1 MTSISLDPSN
11 IRGQAY
17 DGASVMSSGKEGV
30 QAKIKE
36 ISPLALFTHCYAHC
50 LNLSIAAT
58 CQLSEV
64 RNLIGLINETY
75 LFLNNSPKRQK
86 LFELALK
93 EYLPENSH
101 SKLPG
106 LCKTRWVERHWC
118 LDVFLEMYE
127 LLVTFLDAVIS
138 PHEYPNLKSSTG
150 SWNWDKDT
158 ITKAQGL
165 KASLLSFQTVVVFI
179 TTKNILDE
187 VKALASKLQKR
198 DQDIFEAYMMVDE
211 VIGNIKSA
219 RKNID
224 SDFQIWYKEILDLT
238 EKLGIVEA
246 IPRKTSIQ
254 RNRSNTPS
262 SSPIDHYK
270 KSVAIP
276 LLDSLII
283 QMQDRFSDEDRHAR
297 HLLYLVPSII
307 VNDTLELSEATEGM
321 LFWENDLPFPKSLGN
336 ELRRWQSMWQS
347 AEKEL
352 PSNLLLALGACD
364 VDAFPNIHR
373 LLLIACT
380 LPISSAE
387 AERSFSLMKRI
398 KTCTRSTMSEER
410 FSDLAVIAMH
420 YPERFEVDEICEAF
434 VKAHPRRLFQATLF
448 D

>member
-1 MTSISLDPSN
+1 M
-11 IRGQAY
+11 
-17 DGASVMSSGKEGV
+17 
-30 QAKIKE
+30 
-36 ISPLALFTHCYAHC
+36 
-50 LNLSIAAT
+50 
-58 CQLSEV
+58 
-64 RNLIGLINETY
+64 
-75 LFLNNSPKRQK
+75 
-86 LFELALK
+86 
-93 EYLPENSH
+93 
-101 SKLPG
+101 
-106 LCKTRWVERHWC
+106 
-118 LDVFLEMYE
+118 
-127 LLVTFLDAVIS
+127 
-138 PHEYPNLKSSTG
+138 KSSTG
-150 SWNWDKDT
+150 SWNWDNDA

-179 TTKNILDE
+179 TTKNFLDE
-187 VKALASKLQKR
+187 VKALASKLQKQ
-198 DQDIFEAYMMVDE
+198 DQDIFEAYTMVDE

-224 SDFQIWYKEILDLT
+224 IDFQVWYKEMLDLS

-246 IPRKTSIQ
+246 IPRKTAYGGIAQ
-254 RNRSNTPS
+254 TFPVLVQL
-262 SSPIDHYK
+262 ITT
-270 KSVAIP
+270 P

-283 QMQDRFSDEDRHAR
+283 QMQDRFSDENRHAR

-307 VNDTLELSEATEGM
+307 VNNTQELSEAAKGM

-336 ELRRWQSMWQS
+336 ELRRWQTMWQS

-352 PSNLLLALGACD
+352 PNNLLLALGAFD
-364 VDAFPNIHR
+364 EDTFPNIHR

-410 FSDLAVIAMH
+410 FSDLAVITMH
-420 YPERFEVDEICEAF
+420 YPERFEVDEICDAF